1 MRITFKKIT
10 MTMVAAFFVPIFFVG
25 AVNAADYT
33 FPIIGESSF
42 SNDFNA
48 PRADGPHHA
57 IDIIAD
63 KHQKVVSRTDG
74 LVTFVGYPEP
84 SWGYAVFIRADN
96 GYTYR
101 YLHLNNDNPGTDD
114 GNGGGYNAYG
124 PDIVPGN
131 RVVRGQLLGYVGD
144 SGNAENTVPHLHFE
158 AYDGD
163 KALNPY
169 YGLVNNSD
177 HISKPK
183 DNYPLVEDEILP
195 FTTSFRGGATIA
207 LGDVDDDGVDE
218 IITGAGPGGTY
229 VKVFELDG
237 TLISSFR
244 PNSLSF
250 KGGID
255 VASGDVDDDG
265 VDEII
270 TGAGP
275 GGTYVKVFE
284 LDGTGIGGFRPY
296 GNFSRGISVA
306 TGDVAGLTEDEII
319 TGTRKGGG
327 PRVSVF
333 NLGGAQ
339 LDTYYAYGSAFKG
352 GIRVESA
359 NIHASVKD
367 EILTIPREGGSARV
381 KAFSSSGAAL
391 DASNY
396 FAEVWWKGYYDI
408 AASESSLFS
417 SLGIDRRTSLRA
429 VNGIE

>member
-1 MRITFKKIT
+1 
-10 MTMVAAFFVPIFFVG
+10 MVAAFVAPILFVG
-25 AVNAADYT
+25 TVNAADYT

-101 YLHLNNDNPGTDD
+101 YLHLNNDTPGTDD

-131 RVVRGQLLGYVGD
+131 RVIRGQLLGYVGD

-207 LGDVDDDGVDE
+207 LGDVDDDGIDE

-237 TLISSFR
+237 TLISS
-244 PNSLSF
+244 
-250 KGGID
+250 
-255 VASGDVDDDG
+255 
-265 VDEII
+265 
-270 TGAGP
+270 
-275 GGTYVKVFE
+275 
-284 LDGTGIGGFRPY
+284 FRPY

-333 NLGGAQ
+333 SLDGTQ
-339 LDTYYAYGSAFKG
+339 LDTYYAYNSSFKN

-359 NIHASVKD
+359 NILPSNKD
-367 EILTIPREGGSARV
+367 EVVTVSQQGGTPRV
-381 KAFSSSGAAL
+381 KVFSATGNHL
-391 DASNY
+391 DYSNY
-396 FAEVWWKGYYDI
+396 FAEPWWRGYHDI
-408 AASESSLFS
+408 AVSDTNVLGA
-417 SLGIDRRTSLRA
+417 LGIDRRTSLRFID
-429 VNGIE
+429 GIN